1 MTGARV
7 QVTVVGVGDIGS
19 GWAALCLSAGWPVVL
34 FDNSAEALDGALAI
48 IAGRARALAYL
59 GRAQEEE
66 VEQGIAQ
73 LRAARSLLQ
82 ACKDAQ
88 WIIEAIPE
96 DLLAKQRLF
105 EALESAAPN
114 ARVVTS
120 SSSGLKIKDIAAR
133 CRRPDRC
140 AVAHPLNPPEL
151 IPLVELIPGPDTDG
165 MLLELLKGWLRA
177 LGRIPVIIKKPIVGN
192 VAGRIAAA
200 VWREAIDLVLKDAIE
215 VDDLDRAVSVG
226 PALGWAA
233 AGPHLTYHLAAG
245 ERGVATF
252 LQNLLATF
260 ESYWSDLAS
269 WSRLEPEERLR
280 LIRMI
285 EKTYSGK
292 ISDIRRARDRRLAA
306 ILRAL
311 EEARTDKGERRI

>member
-1 MTGARV
+1 MSGARV
-7 QVTVVGVGDIGS
+7 QVAIVGVGDIGS
-19 GWAALCLSAGWPVVL
+19 GWASLCVSAGWPVVL
-34 FDNSAEALDGALAI
+34 FDNSAEALDGAPAI
-48 IAGRARALAYL
+48 ITGRARALAYL
-59 GRAQEEE
+59 GRALEDQ
-66 VEQGIAQ
+66 VEQGINQ
-73 LRAARSLLQ
+73 LRIAGSLLQ

-105 EALESAAPN
+105 EALESVAPN
-114 ARVVTS
+114 SRVVTS
-120 SSSGLKIKDIAAR
+120 SSSGFTIKDIAAR
-133 CRRPDRC
+133 CHRPDRC

-151 IPLVELIPGPDTDG
+151 IPLVEVIPGPQTDG
-165 MLLELLKGWLRA
+165 ALLELLKGWLRA
-177 LGRIPVIIKKPIVGN
+177 LGRIPVVIKKPILGN

-245 ERGVATF
+245 ERGVASF
-252 LQNLLATF
+252 LQSLLATF
-260 ESYWSDLAS
+260 ETYWGDLAS
-269 WSRLEPEERLR
+269 WSRLEPEDRQR

-285 EKTYSGK
+285 EKTYAGK
-292 ISDIRRARDRRLAA
+292 ISDLRRARDRRLAA

-311 EEARTDKGERRI
+311 EEARTEKSERLS

>member
-1 MTGARV
+1 MTGAQV
-7 QVTVVGVGDIGS
+7 QVAVVGVGDIGS
-19 GWAALCLSAGWPVVL
+19 GWASLCVSAGWPVVL
-34 FDNSAEALDGALAI
+34 FDNSAQALDGAPAI

-66 VEQGIAQ
+66 VERGIAR
-73 LRAARSLLQ
+73 LRVARSLLQ

-105 EALESAAPN
+105 EALESVAPG
-114 ARVVTS
+114 ARLVTS

-140 AVAHPLNPPEL
+140 VVAHPLNPPEL
-151 IPLVELIPGPDTDG
+151 IPLVELVPGPDTDG
-165 MLLELLKGWLRA
+165 TLLELLKGWLRA
-177 LGRIPVIIKKPIVGN
+177 LGRIPVVIKKPIVGN

-245 ERGVATF
+245 ERGVASF
-252 LQNLLATF
+252 LQSLLATF
-260 ESYWSDLAS
+260 ENYWSDLAS
-269 WSRLEPEERLR
+269 WSRLEPEDQQR

-285 EKTYSGK
+285 EKTYAGQ

-311 EEARTDKGERRI
+311 EEARRSP